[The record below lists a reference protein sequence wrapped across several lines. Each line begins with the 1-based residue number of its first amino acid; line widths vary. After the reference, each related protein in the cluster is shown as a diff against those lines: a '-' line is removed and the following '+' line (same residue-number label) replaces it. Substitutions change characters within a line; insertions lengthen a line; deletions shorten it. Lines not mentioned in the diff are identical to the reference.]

1 MKKFSLLILLG
12 MFIFGG
18 CSEKDSDI
26 EIKNNGSQN
35 ENLLNVNV
43 KQKYLEKFAGI
54 LSKAVYERKDVR
66 EFLKTESLKQFDKNF
81 NVLYYLISDVK
92 INEKSFR
99 DILISYSSK
108 EAIEEIEN
116 NVPLLNILVPEI
128 TFFDIYPQ
136 DLDTDDS
143 EIPVVV
149 SKDYETALYFKG
161 EKELSLKKGEI
172 PSFHVFVVN
181 ENSRVI
187 IPENNLKSRGVKTIM
202 FKSPN
207 YDGSLVIN
215 EQPILKSTI
224 VDNSIVGK
232 KAIDAFSY
240 FNKDDG
246 SINQK
251 AFQRDYIYYGITP
264 QNQTGNLNRS
274 VSEYISFIQVDANSY
289 FNIANEPGTKDYY
302 GDPKISNHTVT
313 QEKRGLSEEELLD
326 RMWTKGSYN
335 FKFEILTSTQEQ
347 SQVVYVPLKPNEL
360 WDFNISH
367 SYRHSTWFRHSKN
380 TYTIDANKFTSKP
393 VVLKEKI
400 SLGKW
405 DISEEALFRYIKISE
420 EDSGA
425 EVTETE
431 TYEMSKA
438 LKTNFSGNAKIG
450 IGLKGKE
457 GEAGASASVESTTT
471 EKITKSYTIKRKID
485 SDQLGK
491 IRIYFY
497 DPLVHKVENGVCELH
512 TYYSGHVK
520 VGISVE

>member
-367 SYRHSTWFRHSKN
+367 SYRHST
-380 TYTIDANKFTSKP
+380 
-393 VVLKEKI
+393 
-400 SLGKW
+400 
-405 DISEEALFRYIKISE
+405 
-420 EDSGA
+420 
-425 EVTETE
+425 
-431 TYEMSKA
+431 
-438 LKTNFSGNAKIG
+438 
-450 IGLKGKE
+450 
-457 GEAGASASVESTTT
+457 
-471 EKITKSYTIKRKID
+471 
-485 SDQLGK
+485 
-491 IRIYFY
+491 
-497 DPLVHKVENGVCELH
+497 
-512 TYYSGHVK
+512 
-520 VGISVE
+520 